1 MYHSEIVQRSWKF
14 RELATQTLTY
24 KTRQVFISELKRVT
38 FAQEPTDCRILRPLD
53 GALHVVDDNEDKQL
67 DDNEDKQLDKPKW
80 FRTSESRNRGSK

>member
-1 MYHSEIVQRSWKF
+1 M
-14 RELATQTLTY
+14 
-24 KTRQVFISELKRVT
+24 T

-67 DDNEDKQLDKPKW
+67 DDNEDKQLDKPKR